1 MMRYSSAWR
10 DVQMLTEGVEIWRES
25 SQTLH
30 ACDPIRSARV
40 EDLEILLYDLDRG
53 VPLVL
58 PANIFSTDN

>member
-1 MMRYSSAWR
+1 
-10 DVQMLTEGVEIWRES
+10 MLTEGVEIWRES

-30 ACDPIRSARV
+30 ACDPIRSARA
-40 EDLEILLYDLDRG
+40 EDLEMLLYDLDRG